1 MDIIATHST
10 TPQKS
15 IAVARKNTSISPK
28 LTVTNKPRMKV
39 GSAMASDGPIRVAIS
54 RAMSR
59 PSSARPKSKANMRID
74 LSKKIVS
81 VSCCAPAAALFTN
94 SGLS

>member
-1 MDIIATHST
+1 MATHST

-15 IAVARKNTSISPK
+15 KAVARKKASVSAK
-28 LTVTNKPRMKV
+28 LTVTNRPRMKV
-39 GSAMASDGPIRVAIS
+39 GRAMASDGPMRRPIS

-59 PSSARPKSKANMRID
+59 PSSARPKSPTNIRADFSKNM
-74 LSKKIVS
+74 VS
-81 VSCCAPAAALFTN
+81 VTVDIPEAAELTN